1 MWFDAPLFHGKR
13 LRTFPERGTTVYTRV
28 RVFDVGLQRN
38 TTIWG
43 HRPSDYQIEELDD
56 HFRYPV
62 TFLGDVGGKRYLVG
76 FEETNQEGEVVP
88 VALEMIPQLISLVCG
103 ARNSRRSHVRHHES
117 PYAKDASGASH
128 SVGYDS
134 EASPIRNMVGAPKPN
149 KRIVALQNHDRGK
162 LNWKRRHRAE
172 ERAERITRAARAP
185 PSIGNSVTNASSG
198 VTVPVV
204 LESDLPARC
213 SRQRYRCPPVQQ
225 LISVM
230 LTRTKRAT
238 NELDHCEAFSDKM
251 MRQRLETC
259 AQCHEQW

>member
-1 MWFDAPLFHGKR
+1 M
-13 LRTFPERGTTVYTRV
+13 
-28 RVFDVGLQRN
+28 
-38 TTIWG
+38 
-43 HRPSDYQIEELDD
+43 
-56 HFRYPV
+56 
-62 TFLGDVGGKRYLVG
+62 
-76 FEETNQEGEVVP
+76 P
-88 VALEMIPQLISLVCG
+88 VALEMIPQLISLVCD

-134 EASPIRNMVGAPKPN
+134 EASPIRNMVGATKPN
-149 KRIVALQNHDRGK
+149 KHIVALQNRDRMT
-162 LNWKRRHRAE
+162 LNSKRRHRAE
-172 ERAERITRAARAP
+172 ERAERITSAARAP

-204 LESDLPARC
+204 PESDLPARC

-230 LTRTKRAT
+230 LTRTQRAT

-259 AQCHEQW
+259 AQCHEQWWELDVQMGACKFCRKTRGTTGSYPWKASNSTDAHFYETMLRPEINGGLIFTSDLEKEG